1 MQCGNLC
8 LYESVWKF
16 WNNCEK
22 MQNFNFLVHFMA
34 QKAEY
39 RNPCQWHSVKVIIFT
54 CYIGML
60 HSNIRV
66 SGLNFKCIMIWY
78 WKMVVDGTV
87 QSWCMSPTYIIFVK
101 LGFYDLRYHYMVS
114 ACHEIKNVRV
124 SQNQF
129 CSQSSNIW
137 DLLLLYFIISQ
148 VKLTPVSKC
157 WGLLALKY
165 TSFVIY
171 WPMYGQKHPWKR
183 SNFQ

>member
-1 MQCGNLC
+1 MQCGDLC

-66 SGLNFKCIMIWY
+66 LGLNFKRIMIWY

-87 QSWCMSPTYIIFVK
+87 HSWCMSPKYKAEFFEK
-101 LGFYDLRYHYMVS
+101 KSYFLKFWPFLRYFWP
-114 ACHEIKNVRV
+114 ENR
-124 SQNQF
+124 
-129 CSQSSNIW
+129 
-137 DLLLLYFIISQ
+137 LYFYFEYSFTRMNTLSSLLEVI
-148 VKLTPVSKC
+148 
-157 WGLLALKY
+157 LALARIKCGLFSLNL
-165 TSFVIY
+165 T
-171 WPMYGQKHPWKR
+171 
-183 SNFQ
+183 